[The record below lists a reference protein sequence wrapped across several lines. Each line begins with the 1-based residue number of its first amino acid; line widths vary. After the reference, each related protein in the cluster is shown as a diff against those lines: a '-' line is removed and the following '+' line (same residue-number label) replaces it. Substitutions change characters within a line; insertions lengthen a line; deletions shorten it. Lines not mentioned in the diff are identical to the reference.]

1 VSALRGLCWWLRR
14 RPVCLVRGHDF
25 GALQTAERQVLVVCR
40 RCLSGQ
46 AVVPLSPLSER
57 PGRGSASGPRPAPA
71 RSAQD
76 LALELLGTLYD
87 GDQSAMPVA
96 VEAASDPAVQLE
108 LARLVV
114 DLLNEAAEGPLLR
127 LRRLSVEAQ
136 MRGLGR

>member
-57 PGRGSASGPRPAPA
+57 PGRGSSPVPAGSV

-87 GDQSAMPVA
+87 GDQSVVSVA

-136 MRGLGR
+136 LRGLGR